1 MTFTPEQEI
10 AHAARVLNRL
20 QYFQERRKKSRSGG
34 DFAHRQYT
42 ASRGEERVRAELY
55 LLKSAQAST
64 STRLKARREQ
74 ERWLQLLEIPYVRE
88 WNERR
93 RAARKEEA
101 AALTGMDFA
110 ALRSKTGKRRLTLED
125 LKHAVEVSVG

>member
-1 MTFTPEQEI
+1 
-10 AHAARVLNRL
+10 
-20 QYFQERRKKSRSGG
+20 
-34 DFAHRQYT
+34 
-42 ASRGEERVRAELY
+42 
-55 LLKSAQAST
+55 
-64 STRLKARREQ
+64 
-74 ERWLQLLEIPYVRE
+74 LLEIPYVRE